1 MTTRLDRIELAA
13 QRTLL
18 DVSGYHVIEDI
29 RALIVVARAAK
40 RLYERREI
48 QSHGMCMFS
57 MLDVG
62 DLERSLAP
70 LLEEVK

>member
-29 RALIVVARAAK
+29 RALIAVARAARDLQAVCELPDALRK
-40 RLYERREI
+40 ESIDECL
-48 QSHGMCMFS
+48 CVLFS
-57 MLDVG
+57 K
-62 DLERSLAP
+62 LAT